1 MAGVKPNWTPTA
13 QADLVRLQAF
23 LQDKNAAAA
32 IKAATA
38 ILNAVNRI
46 AQFPAIGQRLDG
58 APDFRTTYAR
68 FGQGS
73 YTIRYQLLDDGSITI
88 TRIWHSREDR

>member
-1 MAGVKPNWTPTA
+1 MAGVAPNWTPTA

-23 LQDKNAAAA
+23 LQDQNAAAA

-46 AQFPAIGQRLDG
+46 AQFPAIGRRLDG
-58 APDFRTTYAR
+58 AADFRTTHAR